1 MPTDAFKDRE
11 KGFERKF
18 QMDQELEFRARAR
31 RDRLYGLWLAGRFGL
46 TGEDAEKYTL
56 EVVRSNFEKPGDE
69 DLMDKVKAD
78 VAAKNAGI
86 DETELRAKFEDLLY
100 EAQKQIVEEQA

>member
-1 MPTDAFKDRE
+1 MATETFKDRK

-31 RDRLYGLWLAGRFGL
+31 RARLFGRWLAGRLSL
-46 TGEDAEKYTL
+46 TGEDAEEYTL
-56 EVVRSNFEKPGDE
+56 EVVHSQFEKPGDE
-69 DLMDKVKAD
+69 DLLDKVKAD

-100 EAQKQIVEEQA
+100 EAQKQVMEEQA